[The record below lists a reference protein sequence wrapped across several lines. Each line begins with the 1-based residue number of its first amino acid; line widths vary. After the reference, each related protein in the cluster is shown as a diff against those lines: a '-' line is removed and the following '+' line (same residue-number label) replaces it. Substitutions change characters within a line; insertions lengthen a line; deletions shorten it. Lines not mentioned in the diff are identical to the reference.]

1 MLAQQVNRMAP
12 GVKPIRSIGE
22 TIHTQDGD
30 SMNRTQQLTW
40 KAIDLALAG
49 DALLLEALLRRGF
62 LAYYDTD
69 GVWLGTGSHVA
80 DIAVLQLIGGLI
92 VEPVQGHP
100 DRACLV
106 AFAPVEESAQRN
118 VALRIV
124 GLPEHH
130 VGDDIGSF
138 TSTGPAPF
146 LPRSW
151 TRYCD
156 MLWGAKLPVCPAC
169 SLLEPKVDTA
179 LDTGVALLVKA
190 LPLARIATS
199 LSCDGHG
206 TRGAHVSFHFPWDA
220 AWFGAVFDWLPFK
233 PGNSCWCIRDEAL
246 MISTKGRY
254 DDESV
259 AGMLNDIQTW
269 SRQLLDRE
277 VIQFVGTARE
287 NVIQRFKRWRYGI
300 SDDLFYQEAC
310 HQFGA
315 IHQVHEGQ

>member
-1 MLAQQVNRMAP
+1 MAR
-12 GVKPIRSIGE
+12 GVKRIRLIGE
-22 TIHTQDGD
+22 TIQTQYGD
-30 SMNRTQQLTW
+30 SMNRTQRLTW
-40 KAIDLALAG
+40 KAIDPALAG

-62 LAYYDTD
+62 LAYSDAD
-69 GVWLGTGSHVA
+69 GVWLGTGSHMA
-80 DIAVLQLIGGLI
+80 DIAVLQLVGGLF

-106 AFAPVEESAQRN
+106 ALAPGKPEVQRK
-118 VALRIV
+118 VAWQIV

-130 VGDDIGSF
+130 VGDDLGNWTTF
-138 TSTGPAPF
+138 GPARY
-146 LPRSW
+146 LPSSW
-151 TRYCD
+151 ARYCA
-156 MLWGAKLPVCPAC
+156 MRWGAKLPVCPAD
-169 SLLEPKVDTA
+169 SLRHKKIDTA
-179 LDTGVALLVKA
+179 LDTGIALLVKV
-190 LPLARIATS
+190 LPLAHVATS

-233 PGNSCWCIRDEAL
+233 PGNSCWSIRDEAL
-246 MISTKGRY
+246 MISTKDHY

-287 NVIQRFKRWRYGI
+287 NVIQCFKRCRYGT

-310 HQFGA
+310 HQLGA
-315 IHQVHEGQ
+315 IHQGHEGQ

>member
-12 GVKPIRSIGE
+12 SVKPIRSIGE

-30 SMNRTQQLTW
+30 SMNRTQQLVW
-40 KAIDLALAG
+40 KAIDPALAG

-80 DIAVLQLIGGLI
+80 DIAVLHLIGGLI
-92 VEPVQGHP
+92 VEPVQVHP
-100 DRACLV
+100 DRACRV

-146 LPRSW
+146 LLRSW

-156 MLWGAKLPVCPAC
+156 MRWGAKLPVCPAHA
-169 SLLEPKVDTA
+169 LKRRKVDTA
-179 LDTGVALLVKA
+179 LDIGIALLVKV
-190 LPLARIATS
+190 LPLARIATN

-206 TRGAHVSFHFPWDA
+206 TREARISFHYPWDT
-220 AWFGAVFDWLPFK
+220 AWFAAVFDWLPFK
-233 PGNSCWCIRDEAL
+233 PEYSCWSIRDGL
-246 MISTKGRY
+246 VISTRGGY

-259 AGMLNDIQTW
+259 MAMLNDIQTW

-277 VIQFVGTARE
+277 VIQHLGAVRE
-287 NVIQRFKRWRYGI
+287 NVIRSSKPYRCGP
-300 SDDLFYQEAC
+300 SADLFYQEAR
-310 HQFGA
+310 QLFVA
-315 IHQVHEGQ
+315 SFQ